1 MTPMVRTIPAILT
14 ALLLITACQNDPRES
29 PQYQQLAED
38 TRRAEALIAEKDSM
52 LDAMFGTF
60 NRISENLRNIRARQG
75 QLTAPLGG
83 AENGRS
89 GEERIMEE
97 IAQIDGLLA
106 ENRALID
113 KLRGQARSSAK
124 GLSELERTL
133 ADFETT
139 ILEQDQ
145 EIADIKEQL
154 ASSNSSLATLIDMY
168 RDKSQQ
174 ADQQARELNTAWY
187 AVGTAKELRDAGVLT
202 KEGGVVGIGGVD
214 KLTTKRFPA
223 EHFTQVEID
232 GTERIPVLA
241 KKARLVT
248 THPEGTYRFTDGAH
262 QLVIL
267 DRDAFWSLSKYL
279 VVVVE

>member
-1 MTPMVRTIPAILT
+1 MVRTTPAILT

-97 IAQIDGLLA
+97 IEQIDGLLA

-124 GLSELERTL
+124 GLNELERTL

-262 QLVIL
+262 QLLIL